1 MVKMIS
7 NRMKRRTILFILFLV
22 NVTYLSAQNQVKISG
37 TVVDQRNE
45 PLIGVS
51 ILEKGTNNGTVT
63 DV

>member
-1 MVKMIS
+1 
-7 NRMKRRTILFILFLV
+7 MKRRTILFILFLV